1 MAYETGEESQ
11 SPPGDDNYRNLPRR
25 VGLGSRQLG
34 HVGCQRAART
44 SNRSPVA
51 IHAVR

>member
-11 SPPGDDNYRNLPRR
+11 SPPGDDNYRGLLRP
-25 VGLGSRQLG
+25 VGRGCCQLG